1 MRKLKEDFKPYLAL
15 SVILPVYNEEEN
27 IVEMHAEIDAVM
39 QEMDIDYEII
49 FINDGSNDLTLN
61 RLMEIQAA
69 DPNTVVVEFRRNFGQ
84 TAAMSAGFD
93 LARGKTIVSMDSD
106 RQNDPRDIPM
116 LVEKVEEGYDLVSGW
131 RYDRQDGLFLRLI
144 PSKIANKLIGFTTD
158 VKLHDY
164 GCSLKAFRWDTA
176 KQLSMYG
183 EMHRF
188 IPAIASWVGARIT
201 EVKVNHRARTAG
213 VSKYGISRTFR
224 VILDLITVKFMMNY
238 SSRPLQFFGA
248 IGLVSTCLGGLIGLY
263 LTIQK
268 LFMGIG
274 IGDRPALLLAVL
286 LIFIGLQF
294 ITSGLLAEM
303 MTRTYHESQDK
314 PTYTIRKVYGRGDDD
329 DE

>member
-1 MRKLKEDFKPYLAL
+1 MRKLKEDFKPDLDL

-27 IVEMHAEIDAVM
+27 IVEMHAEIHAVM
-39 QEMDIDYEII
+39 QEMGVKYEII

-61 RLMEIQAA
+61 RLLEIQES
-69 DPNTVVVEFRRNFGQ
+69 DPNSVVVEFRRNFGQ

-93 LARGKTIVSMDSD
+93 LARGEIIVSLDSD

-116 LVEKVEEGYDLVSGW
+116 LVEKIKEGYDLVSGW
-131 RYDRQDGLFLRLI
+131 RYDRQDGLLLRLI

-224 VILDLITVKFMMNY
+224 VILDLITVKFLMNY
-238 SSRPLQFFGA
+238 SARPLQFFGA
-248 IGLVSTCLGGLIGLY
+248 IGLISTSLGILIGLY
-263 LTIQK
+263 LSIQK
-268 LFMGIG
+268 IFFGIG
-274 IGDRPALLLAVL
+274 LGDRPALLLAVL
-286 LIFIGLQF
+286 LVFIGLQF

-303 MTRTYHESQDK
+303 ITRTYHESQDK
-314 PTYTIRKVYGRGDDD
+314 PTYTIRNVYGRDTG
-329 DE
+329 

>member
-1 MRKLKEDFKPYLAL
+1 MPKLKTDFQPDLDL
-15 SVILPVYNEEEN
+15 SVVLPVYNEEEN

-39 QEMDIDYEII
+39 QEMGGKYEII
-49 FINDGSNDLTLN
+49 FVNDGSNDLTLN
-61 RLMEIQAA
+61 RLLEIQEA
-69 DPNTVVVEFRRNFGQ
+69 DPNSVVVEFRRNFGQ

-93 LARGKTIVSMDSD
+93 LARGEIIVSLDSD

-116 LVEKVEEGYDLVSGW
+116 LVEKIKEGYDLVSGW

-188 IPAIASWVGARIT
+188 IPAIASWVGARIA

-224 VILDLITVKFMMNY
+224 VILDLITVKFLMNY

-248 IGLVSTCLGGLIGLY
+248 IGLVSTSLGILIGLY
-263 LTIQK
+263 LSIQK
-268 LFMGIG
+268 LFFDIG
-274 IGDRPALLLAVL
+274 LGDRPALLLAVL
-286 LIFIGLQF
+286 LVFIGLQF

-303 MTRTYHESQDK
+303 ITRTYHESQDK
-314 PTYTIRKVYGRGDDD
+314 PTYTIRNVYGRDTG
-329 DE
+329 

>member
-1 MRKLKEDFKPYLAL
+1 MRKLREDFQPDLDI

-27 IVEMHAEIDAVM
+27 IKEMHAEIDAVLK
-39 QEMDIDYEII
+39 EMGKSYEII

-61 RLMEIQAA
+61 RLVEIQEQ
-69 DPNTVVVEFRRNFGQ
+69 DPHSVVVEFRRNFGQ

-93 LARGKTIVSMDSD
+93 LARGEVVFSMDSD
-106 RQNDPRDIPM
+106 RQNDPHDIPM
-116 LVEKVEEGYDLVSGW
+116 MLAKLEEGYDLVAGW
-131 RYDRQDGLFLRLI
+131 RHERQDGLFLRLI
-144 PSKIANKLIGFTTD
+144 PSKIANKLIGYTTD

-164 GCSLKAFRWDTA
+164 GCSLKAYRWDIV

-188 IPAIASWVGARIT
+188 IPAIASWVGARIA

-213 VSKYGISRTFR
+213 ISKYGISRTFR

-238 SSRPLQFFGA
+238 SARPLQFFGA
-248 IGLVSTCLGGLIGLY
+248 IGLLSTSLGVMIGLY
-263 LTIQK
+263 VSIQK
-268 LFMGIG
+268 LFFDVSLGG
-274 IGDRPALLLAVL
+274 RPILLLAVL
-286 LIFIGLQF
+286 LVFIGLQF

-314 PTYTIRKVYGRGDDD
+314 PTYNIRKIYGR
-329 DE
+329 ES

>member
-1 MRKLKEDFKPYLAL
+1 MRKLKEFFKPDLDI

-27 IVEMHAEIDAVM
+27 IKEMHAEIDEVM
-39 QEMDIDYEII
+39 QQMGKTYEII
-49 FINDGSNDLTLN
+49 YINDGSNDLTLN
-61 RLMEIQAA
+61 RLIEIQEQ
-69 DPNTVVVEFRRNFGQ
+69 DPHSVVVEFRRNFGQ

-93 LARGKTIVSMDSD
+93 LARGEVVFSMDSD

-116 LVEKVEEGYDLVSGW
+116 MLEKLEEGYDLVAGW

-164 GCSLKAFRWDTA
+164 GCSLKAYRWDTA

-238 SSRPLQFFGA
+238 SARPLQFFGA
-248 IGLVSTCLGGLIGLY
+248 IGLVSTTMGMFIGLY
-263 LTIQK
+263 LTFQK
-268 LFMGIG
+268 LFYGVS

-303 MTRTYHESQDK
+303 MTRTYHESQDM
-314 PTYTIRKVYGRGDDD
+314 PTYTIRKIYGRDSD
-329 DE
+329 

>member
-1 MRKLKEDFKPYLAL
+1 MRKLKEDFEPDLDI

-27 IVEMHAEIDAVM
+27 IKEMHAEIDAVM
-39 QEMDIDYEII
+39 QEMGKTYEII

-61 RLMEIQAA
+61 RLVEIQEE
-69 DPNTVVVEFRRNFGQ
+69 DPHTVVVEFRRNFGQ

-93 LARGKTIVSMDSD
+93 MARGEVVFSMDSD

-116 LVEKVEEGYDLVSGW
+116 MLAKLEEGYDMVAGW
-131 RYDRQDGLFLRLI
+131 RYERQDGLFLRLI
-144 PSKIANKLIGFTTD
+144 PSKIANKLIGYTTD

-164 GCSLKAFRWDTA
+164 GCSLKAFRWDMA

-188 IPAIASWVGARIT
+188 IPAIASWVGARIA
-201 EVKVNHRARTAG
+201 EVKVNHRARVAG
-213 VSKYGISRTFR
+213 ESKYGISRTFR

-248 IGLVSTCLGGLIGLY
+248 IGLVSTSLGVLIGLF

-268 LFMGIG
+268 LFFGIG
-274 IGDRPALLLAVL
+274 IGDRPMLLLSVL
-286 LIFIGLQF
+286 LVFIGLQF

-314 PTYTIRKVYGRGDDD
+314 PTYTIRKVYGRD
-329 DE
+329 

>member
-1 MRKLKEDFKPYLAL
+1 MRKLKEDFQPDLDL
-15 SVILPVYNEEEN
+15 SIILPVYNEEEN

-39 QEMDIDYEII
+39 QEMGVAYEII

-61 RLMEIQAA
+61 RLLEIQDG
-69 DPNTVVVEFRRNFGQ
+69 DPNSVVVEFRRNFGQ

-93 LARGKTIVSMDSD
+93 LARGEIIVSMDSD

-116 LVEKVEEGYDLVSGW
+116 LVEKIAEGYDLVSGW

-224 VILDLITVKFMMNY
+224 VILDLITVKFLMNY

-248 IGLVSTCLGGLIGLY
+248 IGLVSTSLGVLIGLY
-263 LTIQK
+263 LSIQK
-268 LFMGIG
+268 LFFGAG
-274 IGDRPALLLAVL
+274 LGDRPALLLAVL
-286 LIFIGLQF
+286 LVFIGLQF

-303 MTRTYHESQDK
+303 ITRTYHESQDK
-314 PTYTIRKVYGRGDDD
+314 PTYTIRKVYGRDSG
-329 DE
+329 

>member
-1 MRKLKEDFKPYLAL
+1 MRKLKEDFQPDLDI

-27 IVEMHAEIDAVM
+27 IVQMHAEIDAVM
-39 QEMDIDYEII
+39 QEMNVDYEIV
-49 FINDGSNDLTLN
+49 FINDGSSDLTLN
-61 RLMEIQAA
+61 RLVEIQEV
-69 DPNTVVVEFRRNFGQ
+69 DPNSVVVEFRRNFGQ

-93 LARGKTIVSMDSD
+93 LARGRIIVSMDSD

-116 LVEKVEEGYDLVSGW
+116 LVAKIDEGYDLVSGW

-224 VILDLITVKFMMNY
+224 VILDLITVKFLMNY
-238 SSRPLQFFGA
+238 SARPLQFFGA
-248 IGLVSTCLGGLIGLY
+248 IGLVSTSLGVLIGLY
-263 LTIQK
+263 LSIQK
-268 LFMGIG
+268 LFFGVG
-274 IGDRPALLLAVL
+274 LGGRPALLLAVL
-286 LIFIGLQF
+286 LGFIGLQF

-303 MTRTYHESQDK
+303 ITRTYHESQDK
-314 PTYTIRKVYGRGDDD
+314 PTYTIRKVYGR
-329 DE
+329 DEG

>member
-1 MRKLKEDFKPYLAL
+1 
-15 SVILPVYNEEEN
+15 
-27 IVEMHAEIDAVM
+27 M
-39 QEMDIDYEII
+39 QQMGKTYEII

-61 RLMEIQAA
+61 RLIEIQEQ
-69 DPNTVVVEFRRNFGQ
+69 DPHSVVVEFRRNFGQ

-93 LARGKTIVSMDSD
+93 LARGEVVFSMDSD

-116 LVEKVEEGYDLVSGW
+116 MLEKLEEGYDLVAGW

-164 GCSLKAFRWDTA
+164 GCSLKAYRWDTA

-188 IPAIASWVGARIT
+188 IPAIASWVGARIA

-238 SSRPLQFFGA
+238 SARPLQFFGA
-248 IGLVSTCLGGLIGLY
+248 IGLVSTTMGMFIGLY
-263 LTIQK
+263 LTFQK
-268 LFMGIG
+268 LFYGVS

-303 MTRTYHESQDK
+303 MTRTYHESQDM
-314 PTYTIRKVYGRGDDD
+314 PTYTIRKIYGRDSD
-329 DE
+329 

>member
-1 MRKLKEDFKPYLAL
+1 MRKLKEGFKPDLDI

-27 IVEMHAEIDAVM
+27 IKEMHAEIDAVM
-39 QEMDIDYEII
+39 QEMGKSYEII

-61 RLMEIQAA
+61 RLIEIQEQ
-69 DPNTVVVEFRRNFGQ
+69 DPHTVVVEFRRNFGQ

-93 LARGKTIVSMDSD
+93 LARGDVVFSMDSD

-116 LVEKVEEGYDLVSGW
+116 MLAKLEEGYDMVAGW
-131 RYDRQDGLFLRLI
+131 RHERQDGLFLRLI
-144 PSKIANKLIGFTTD
+144 PSKIANKLIGYTTD

-164 GCSLKAFRWDTA
+164 GCSLKAFRWDVA

-188 IPAIASWVGARIT
+188 IPAIASWVGARIA
-201 EVKVNHRARTAG
+201 EVKVNHRARVAG
-213 VSKYGISRTFR
+213 ESKYGISRTFR

-238 SSRPLQFFGA
+238 SARPLQFFGA
-248 IGLVSTCLGGLIGLY
+248 IGLVSTSLGVLIGLV

-268 LFMGIG
+268 LFFDVALGS
-274 IGDRPALLLAVL
+274 RPMLLLSVL

-314 PTYTIRKVYGRGDDD
+314 PTYTIRNIYGRDDAD
-329 DE
+329 V

>member
-1 MRKLKEDFKPYLAL
+1 MRKLKEYFKPDLDI

-27 IVEMHAEIDAVM
+27 IKEMHAEIDEVM
-39 QEMDIDYEII
+39 QQMGKTYEII

-61 RLMEIQAA
+61 RLIEIQEQ
-69 DPNTVVVEFRRNFGQ
+69 DPHSVVVEFRRNFGQ

-93 LARGKTIVSMDSD
+93 LARGEVVFSMDSD

-116 LVEKVEEGYDLVSGW
+116 MFEKLEEGYDMVAGW
-131 RYDRQDGLFLRLI
+131 RYERQDGLFLRLI

-188 IPAIASWVGARIT
+188 IPAIASWVGARIA

-238 SSRPLQFFGA
+238 SARPLQFFGA
-248 IGLVSTCLGGLIGLY
+248 IGLISTIMGMFIGLY
-263 LTIQK
+263 LTFQK
-268 LFMGIG
+268 IFYGVS

-314 PTYTIRKVYGRGDDD
+314 PTYTIRKIYGRDSD
-329 DE
+329 

>member
-1 MRKLKEDFKPYLAL
+1 MTKLKKDFKPDLDI

-27 IVEMHAEIDAVM
+27 IKEMHAEIDAVM
-39 QEMDIDYEII
+39 KEMGKTYEII

-61 RLMEIQAA
+61 RLIEVQDE
-69 DPNTVVVEFRRNFGQ
+69 DPHTVVVEFRRNFGQ
-84 TAAMSAGFD
+84 TAAMSAGFN
-93 LARGKTIVSMDSD
+93 LARGEVVFSMDSD

-116 LVEKVEEGYDLVSGW
+116 MLEKLEEGYDMVAGW
-131 RYDRQDGLFLRLI
+131 RYERQDGLFLRLI
-144 PSKIANKLIGFTTD
+144 PSKIANKLIGYTTD

-164 GCSLKAFRWDTA
+164 GCSLKAYRWDIV

-201 EVKVNHRARTAG
+201 EVKVNHRARVAG
-213 VSKYGISRTFR
+213 ESKYGISRTFR

-238 SSRPLQFFGA
+238 SARPLQFFGA
-248 IGLVSTCLGGLIGLY
+248 IGLVSTSLGVLMGLY
-263 LTIQK
+263 MTIQK
-268 LFMGIG
+268 LFFGVG
-274 IGDRPALLLAVL
+274 IGDRPLLLLSVL
-286 LIFIGLQF
+286 LVFIGLQF

-314 PTYTIRKVYGRGDDD
+314 PTYTIRKIYGRD
-329 DE
+329 

>member
-1 MRKLKEDFKPYLAL
+1 MRKLKEDFEPDLDI
-15 SVILPVYNEEEN
+15 SVVLPVYNEEEN
-27 IVEMHAEIDAVM
+27 IKEMHAEIDAVM
-39 QEMDIDYEII
+39 KEMGKTYEII

-61 RLMEIQAA
+61 KLIEIQDE
-69 DPNTVVVEFRRNFGQ
+69 DPHSVVVEFRRNFGQ

-93 LARGKTIVSMDSD
+93 LSRGEVVFSMDSD

-116 LVEKVEEGYDLVSGW
+116 MLEKLEEGYDMVAGW
-131 RYDRQDGLFLRLI
+131 RHERQDGLFLRLI
-144 PSKIANKLIGFTTD
+144 PSKIANKLIGYTTD

-164 GCSLKAFRWDTA
+164 GCSLKAFRWDIA

-188 IPAIASWVGARIT
+188 IPAIASWVGARIA
-201 EVKVNHRARTAG
+201 EVKVNHRARVAG

-238 SSRPLQFFGA
+238 SARPLQFFGP
-248 IGLVSTCLGGLIGLY
+248 IGLVSTSLGVLIGLF

-268 LFMGIG
+268 LFFGIG
-274 IGDRPALLLAVL
+274 LGDRPLLLLSVL
-286 LIFIGLQF
+286 LVFIGLQF

-314 PTYTIRKVYGRGDDD
+314 PTYTIRTIYGRD
-329 DE
+329 

>member
-1 MRKLKEDFKPYLAL
+1 MLKLNKEFKPDLDI

-27 IVEMHAEIDAVM
+27 IQEMHAEIDAVM
-39 QEMDIDYEII
+39 QQMGKDYEII
-49 FINDGSNDLTLN
+49 FINDGSSDLTLKK
-61 RLMEIQAA
+61 LIEIQESDLHA
-69 DPNTVVVEFRRNFGQ
+69 VVVEFRRNFGQ
-84 TAAMSAGFD
+84 TAAMSAGFQM
-93 LARGKTIVSMDSD
+93 ARGEVVVSMDSD

-116 LVEKVEEGYDLVSGW
+116 MVDKLAEGYDVVAGW
-131 RYDRQDGLFLRLI
+131 RHQRQDGLFLRLI
-144 PSKIANKLIGFTTD
+144 PSKIANKLIGYTTD

-164 GCSLKAFRWDTA
+164 GCSLKAFRWDIV

-188 IPAIASWVGARIT
+188 IPAIASWVGARIA

-238 SSRPLQFFGA
+238 SARPLQFFGA
-248 IGLVSTCLGGLIGLY
+248 IGLVSTSLGILIGLY

-268 LFMGIG
+268 LFFAVG
-274 IGDRPALLLAVL
+274 IGDRPLLLLAVL
-286 LIFIGLQF
+286 LVFIGLQF

-314 PTYTIRKVYGRGDDD
+314 PTYTIRKIYGRDS
-329 DE
+329 

>member
-1 MRKLKEDFKPYLAL
+1 MRKLKEDFKPDLDL
-15 SVILPVYNEEEN
+15 SVILPVYNEEES
-27 IVEMHAEIDAVM
+27 IQEMHAEIDAVLQSM
-39 QEMDIDYEII
+39 GKSYEII

-61 RLMEIQAA
+61 KLVEIQEK

-93 LARGKTIVSMDSD
+93 LARGEVVFSMDSD

-116 LVEKVEEGYDLVSGW
+116 MLEKLEEGYDMVAGW
-131 RYDRQDGLFLRLI
+131 RYERQDGLFLRLI

-164 GCSLKAFRWDTA
+164 GCSLKAYRWDIV

-238 SSRPLQFFGA
+238 SARPLQFFGA
-248 IGLVSTCLGGLIGLY
+248 IGMVSTSLGMLIGLY
-263 LTIQK
+263 LTFQK
-268 LFMGIG
+268 LFFDISLS
-274 IGDRPALLLAVL
+274 DRPILLLAVL

-314 PTYTIRKVYGRGDDD
+314 PTYTIRQIYGRQSD
-329 DE
+329 

>member
-1 MRKLKEDFKPYLAL
+1 MRKLKEDFQPDLDI

-27 IVEMHAEIDAVM
+27 IKEMHAEIDAVM
-39 QEMDIDYEII
+39 KEMGKSYEII

-61 RLMEIQAA
+61 RLVEIQEQ
-69 DPNTVVVEFRRNFGQ
+69 DPHSVVVEFRRNFGQ

-93 LARGKTIVSMDSD
+93 LARGEVVFSMDSD

-116 LVEKVEEGYDLVSGW
+116 MLEKLEEGYDLVAGW
-131 RYDRQDGLFLRLI
+131 RYERQDGLFLRLI

-164 GCSLKAFRWDTA
+164 GCSLKAYRWDIV

-188 IPAIASWVGARIT
+188 IPAIASWVGARIA

-238 SSRPLQFFGA
+238 SARPLQFFGA
-248 IGLVSTCLGGLIGLY
+248 IGLLSTSLGVMIGLY
-263 LTIQK
+263 VSIQK
-268 LFMGIG
+268 LFFDISLGG
-274 IGDRPALLLAVL
+274 RPILLLAVL
-286 LIFIGLQF
+286 LVFIGLQF

-314 PTYTIRKVYGRGDDD
+314 PTYNIRKIYGR
-329 DE
+329 ES